1 MSHGFSEDHPGTSA
15 HTQAGTTSSATTRA
29 PASSATGTA
38 AGVDFVSS
46 HPWMVEVGADA
57 FAPHGLGMHTTHNH
71 GDGVNNSND
80 DDDADMD
87 LDGSSMAQ
95 ATATTAAAAP
105 GSPMFVAAS
114 WRQAALQSLASTAG
128 VTTGTGMGASAPVS
142 RVPRVQSASWRL
154 ESAAMM
160 TPPTASFTIGG
171 GSLGGAREGAG
182 AATGEPS
189 PDLELT
195 DAAMGLSAHD
205 EEQLTLFDCWGCGN
219 S

>member
-1 MSHGFSEDHPGTSA
+1 MA
-15 HTQAGTTSSATTRA
+15 
-29 PASSATGTA
+29 
-38 AGVDFVSS
+38 S

-57 FAPHGLGMHTTHNH
+57 FAPHGLGMHT
-71 GDGVNNSND
+71 GVNNTNND

-95 ATATTAAAAP
+95 AATATTTATAAAAAP

-114 WRQAALQSLASTAG
+114 WQQAALQSLASTAG
-128 VTTGTGMGASAPVS
+128 AATGTGMGASAPVS

-182 AATGEPS
+182 AASGEPS